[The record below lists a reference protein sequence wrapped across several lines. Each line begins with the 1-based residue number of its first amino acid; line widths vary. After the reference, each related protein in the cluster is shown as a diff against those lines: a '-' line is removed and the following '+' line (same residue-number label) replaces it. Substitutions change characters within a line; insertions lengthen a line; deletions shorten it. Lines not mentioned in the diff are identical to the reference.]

1 MRHYIGRAQT
11 NKQSQIIYPNARNL
25 NKKMAHMG
33 PWQQVEILTQL
44 ASQQLCGRRAIDEM
58 GFQAKSYTEGEGQTD
73 GGRKAAW
80 RG

>member
-1 MRHYIGRAQT
+1 
-11 NKQSQIIYPNARNL
+11 
-25 NKKMAHMG
+25 MAHMG